1 MNTKKILIG
10 IVLFLVLATI
20 TIEMKDLINMKNSH
34 KDIEN
39 TVIYGIKIVL
49 RVIRN

>member
-10 IVLFLVLATI
+10 IVFFLVLATI
-20 TIEMKDLINMKNSH
+20 TIEVKDLINMKNSH
-34 KDIEN
+34 KNIEN
-39 TVIYGIKIVL
+39 SIIYGIEIVL